1 MITAADAGAS
11 TQIARR
17 EPSAS
22 AHEVINTVEAH
33 QTDHDQV
40 DRNDEVEQPRHEED
54 QDAGNEGND
63 RRDMGN
69 GQRHGR
75 LSWVRVGKLRD
86 VSAGS
91 KLGRGSY
98 RQTGDDGMPA
108 YAA

>member
-1 MITAADAGAS
+1 MPA
-11 TQIARR
+11 QARR
-17 EPSAS
+17 WRSAGS
-22 AHEVINTVEAH
+22 AHEVIDTVEPH
-33 QTDHDQV
+33 ETDDDQV
-40 DRNDEVEQPRHEED
+40 DRDDKVEQPRHEED
-54 QDAGNEGND
+54 QDACNEGNK
-63 RRDMGN
+63 RRDMGD

-75 LSWVRVGKLRD
+75 LSWVRVSKLRD